1 MEAVVKLLLP
11 FLSTPK
17 NYADILQKL
26 ASFAFYETYI
36 IGLLLRENPRF
47 DAFFAGIEA
56 WGPIGKVVGLILI
69 TMPSTFPVS

>member
-26 ASFAFYETYI
+26 ASFAFYKTYI
-36 IGLLLRENPRF
+36 IGLLLRE
-47 DAFFAGIEA
+47 
-56 WGPIGKVVGLILI
+56 K
-69 TMPSTFPVS
+69 STF